1 MKYLN
6 NLKEYIKNEM
16 YSIQLNEAQI
26 MNSWG
31 QHIKESLGIQDASK
45 VNWIAKYAYL
55 HDLHDKQMVN
65 EAVDGHVHLNPN
77 MNIGGMGAITFPQA
91 GTTNSYTPSLA
102 GSGDNVYSV
111 LPLALQV
118 AAQTIALDLVPV
130 VPMQGPHGL
139 LQYLDYVYEGG
150 RLHNQGGWET
160 TSNPFGNK
168 NTASPYMIK
177 GMISGVTVNGEKYTF
192 KPNAKYAFQGN
203 DDYELTFIYPARID
217 GKPMFRVLEKTYF
230 KGNNMLGGE
239 GAETPI
245 YELFEGLADGT
256 YTLVEKG
263 EGSEETALTVEKS
276 EGVELVRAFEDHVTS
291 FSGEGFVK
299 GNVTSNNPYTREMGE
314 ATAGRQIGLKSYTLD
329 VKAETFQVNSAI
341 TREQVQDL
349 KQFGIDAVAQA
360 EAALVNELTQCINKL
375 ILEKMFNLGALNA
388 MQIEEVEGKQQI
400 SAIFCDGTTT
410 TPEKLWLGFD
420 KEGNPIE
427 TGEITP
433 TNVSM
438 GGEVMGT
445 IQRRIM
451 TKIIAAS
458 NVIAVR
464 GRRGPGTF
472 AVVSGMIGTALQ
484 DCAGFVPY
492 PLSNTISANGNSLYP
507 IGNLAGISIYVD
519 PNMAYSDG
527 RVCVGRKGKENEPGI
542 VFMPYLLADKVETVS
557 EFTFA
562 PAISMKS
569 RFAVVEAGQHP
580 QVQYYT
586 FGIKLNDGVSL
597 I

>member
-1 MKYLN
+1 
-6 NLKEYIKNEM
+6 M

-150 RLHNQGGWET
+150 RLHNQDGWET

-177 GMISGVTVNGEKYTF
+177 GMISGVTANGEKYTF
-192 KPNAKYAFQGN
+192 KPNAKYAFKDN
-203 DDYELTFIYPARID
+203 EDYELTFIYPARID
-217 GKPMFRVLEKTYF
+217 GKPLFRVLEKTMF
-230 KGNNMLGGE
+230 NGNNMLGGE

-263 EGSEETALTVEKS
+263 SGSGSGSTGDVELSVEKS

-542 VFMPYLLADKVETVS
+542 VFMPYLLADKVGTVS
-557 EFTFA
+557 EFTYA

>member
-1 MKYLN
+1 
-6 NLKEYIKNEM
+6 M

-276 EGVELVRAFEDHVTS
+276 EGVELVRAFEDHVTYFPCVRVVGSNIS
-291 FSGEGFVK
+291 FNKTF
-299 GNVTSNNPYTREMGE
+299 
-314 ATAGRQIGLKSYTLD
+314 ATER
-329 VKAETFQVNSAI
+329 
-341 TREQVQDL
+341 
-349 KQFGIDAVAQA
+349 
-360 EAALVNELTQCINKL
+360 
-375 ILEKMFNLGALNA
+375 
-388 MQIEEVEGKQQI
+388 
-400 SAIFCDGTTT
+400 
-410 TPEKLWLGFD
+410 
-420 KEGNPIE
+420 
-427 TGEITP
+427 
-433 TNVSM
+433 
-438 GGEVMGT
+438 
-445 IQRRIM
+445 
-451 TKIIAAS
+451 S
-458 NVIAVR
+458 NVVFKC
-464 GRRGPGTF
+464 PNQF
-472 AVVSGMIGTALQ
+472 
-484 DCAGFVPY
+484 
-492 PLSNTISANGNSLYP
+492 NTL
-507 IGNLAGISIYVD
+507 
-519 PNMAYSDG
+519 
-527 RVCVGRKGKENEPGI
+527 
-542 VFMPYLLADKVETVS
+542 
-557 EFTFA
+557 
-562 PAISMKS
+562 
-569 RFAVVEAGQHP
+569 
-580 QVQYYT
+580 
-586 FGIKLNDGVSL
+586 
-597 I
+597 